1 MFFVTHPGS
10 TLHGRGGKPPCAAA
24 HGIAS
29 ESKGHDSRAR
39 GFAAGV
45 IFAAKND
52 RVWGKTNF
60 FFFAVSLPTIGGFLE
75 QRGAWVRNGKPAPS
89 KKGREAQYLNQPP

>member
-1 MFFVTHPGS
+1 
-10 TLHGRGGKPPCAAA
+10 
-24 HGIAS
+24 
-29 ESKGHDSRAR
+29 
-39 GFAAGV
+39 V

-75 QRGAWVRNGKPAPS
+75 QRGAWVRNGKLAPS
-89 KKGREAQYLNQPP
+89 KKGREAQYLNQPPLAPQDRGFNSAWSLRQISTDGHQSFSRPC